1 MSDFEF
7 PTEPPQEVIDFF
19 EKKGYKTSYDWRD
32 MWQEEHQRAFTV
44 AKAMQLDQL
53 TAIRKEVHLAIQ
65 EGRTVDQFKQD
76 LTPKLQQLGWWG
88 KQETVDPKTGEK
100 KLAQLGSDRRLRV
113 IYDTNLRMAYSAGQ
127 WERIVCAKKTHP
139 YLLYQVGPVKH
150 EHRPEHLRWHGLLL
164 PVDHPF
170 WLDHMT
176 PNGWGCHCTVRQ
188 ISNSEYEKLLKSG
201 NVPIQLPEI
210 NPRTNLP
217 TGRLTDSSV
226 PVQTT
231 APKLEYDTWQNPRTG
246 EVFLVSRGIDPG
258 FDYNPGISRGKVAQ
272 DKLQQSIQ
280 DYLGN
285 PYAEFALRYAVKQGI
300 KKTIIQPIID
310 RVAIFKKAELPP
322 DDISLSALDQE
333 KIKDFVAKYTG
344 ASAVIDDYTSPD
356 FYKPK
361 PVTDR
366 PTPPPIDDLP
376 AEGLDPAL
384 TAMLKDMLGD
394 LEDLPDGNIPEIEK
408 ILNDHSV
415 LSAELFKNS
424 VTNKV
429 TLTNKA
435 IKQAVKLGWITPDE
449 VTAIRFY
456 SSTGHGLIN
465 RELRKSKLSVAGL
478 FSRSFSQEANDL
490 DRALSK
496 LPKYRGN
503 LRRSMFVRHSEG
515 AKEFAKELSDALK
528 QPGTRE
534 FPEFLSTTSSPDV
547 GLLFGGMPKK
557 VSDGYYFHFEI
568 KAIGKRGAPIASLS
582 RHPKEYEVLFRCG
595 TKFKLTDVVYDKDNS
610 LYIIRMEEME
620 AS

>member
-176 PNGWGCHCTVRQ
+176 PNGWGCHCIVRQ
-188 ISNSEYEKLLKSG
+188 ISNAEYEKLLKSG

-217 TGRLTDSSV
+217 TGRLTDSSI

-246 EVFLVSRGIDPG
+246 EVFLVSRGVDPG

-366 PTPPPIDDLP
+366 PTTPPIDDLP

-384 TAMLKDMLGD
+384 TAMLKDILVD
-394 LEDLPDGNIPEIEK
+394 LEDLPSGNIPEVEK
-408 ILNDHSV
+408 ILKDNSD
-415 LSAELFKNS
+415 LAAELFRNS
-424 VTNKV
+424 VTSKV
-429 TLTNKA
+429 TLTSTA
-435 IKQAVKLGWITPDE
+435 IKQAIKLGWITPNDA
-449 VTAIRFY
+449 TAIKFY
-456 SSTGHGLIN
+456 TSNGYAIINKTLRSGLPHIGSGVSDEI
-465 RELRKSKLSVAGL
+465 R
-478 FSRSFSQEANDL
+478 DL
-490 DRALSK
+490 DASLYK
-496 LPKYRGN
+496 LPKYKGD
-503 LRRSMFVRHSEG
+503 LRRSMFVRHSQG
-515 AKEFAKELSDALK
+515 AKDFSRELLDNLK
-528 QPGTRE
+528 QGKLHT
-534 FPEFLSTTSSPDV
+534 FKEFLSATASQDV

-568 KAIGKRGAPIASLS
+568 KAIGKRGSPIAPLS
-582 RHPKEYEVLFRCG
+582 RHPKEYEVLFRRG
-595 TKFKLTDVVYDKDNS
+595 TQFKLTDVTYDKNNS